1 MSDSQVQFESLSK
14 HFGKFIAVDG
24 IDLEITR
31 GEFVALMG
39 PSGCGKTTTLRMLA
53 GLEKPTDGTIKLS
66 GRVMNDLGPHER
78 DTPMVW
84 QTLALFPFL
93 NVQKNVE
100 FGLKMRGIE
109 SQARQS
115 KASEWIDRLGLSEFA
130 ERNVEQLSGGQRQRV
145 ALARALV
152 TEPDILLLDEPLSAL
167 DAHLVVRMQGE
178 LKRLQAEL
186 GITFFYV
193 THSQSEAFAMA
204 DRVVIMNNGKIAQVG
219 TPRDIYRTPA
229 NRFVAEFIG
238 RNNLLSG
245 TMTNAASGIA
255 TLTTPLGKFSAS
267 SAQVSTEH
275 DIPEQQDITF
285 VIGADRIQLS
295 KNQPDSDNKVQ
306 CTLLSEQFT
315 GSFVTLFFEASDGT
329 EFKVELQQRE
339 LESLDL
345 KSSDAMWLYWASDD
359 VHILIAEPPIKSP

>member
-1 MSDSQVQFESLSK
+1 MSEVQVQFENLSK
-14 HFGKFIAVDG
+14 HFGKFIAVNG
-24 IDLEITR
+24 IDLEIKS

-53 GLEKPTDGTIKLS
+53 GLEKPSGGTIKLS
-66 GRVMNDLGPHER
+66 GRVMNELGPHER

-100 FGLKMRGIE
+100 FGLKMRGVE
-109 SQARQS
+109 SQARRS
-115 KASEWIDRLGLSEFA
+115 KAREWIERLGLSEFA
-130 ERNVEQLSGGQRQRV
+130 QRNVEQLSGGQRQRV

-204 DRVVIMNNGKIAQVG
+204 DRVVIMNEGKISQVG

-245 TMTNAASGIA
+245 KIVNTTDNVVTIAA
-255 TLTTPLGKFSAS
+255 PLGEFSANPGQGTLQHEVR
-267 SAQVSTEH
+267 A
-275 DIPEQQDITF
+275 QQDVTF

-295 KNQPDSDNKVQ
+295 KNEPDSNNKVYCQ
-306 CTLLSEQFT
+306 LLSEQFT

-339 LESLDL
+339 LETLEL
-345 KSSDAMWLYWASDD
+345 NSSDSMWLYWASED
-359 VHILIAEPPIKSP
+359 VHMQIAESV